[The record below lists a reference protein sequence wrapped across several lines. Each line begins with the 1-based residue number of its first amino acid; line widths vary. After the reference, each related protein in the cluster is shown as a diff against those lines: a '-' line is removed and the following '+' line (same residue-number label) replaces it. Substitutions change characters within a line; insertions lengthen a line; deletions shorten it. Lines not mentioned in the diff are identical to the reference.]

1 MDENE
6 TRDYENKKKCVIYMK
21 TKYVILQSVS

>member
-6 TRDYENKKKCVIYMK
+6 TRDYENKKKSVIYMK